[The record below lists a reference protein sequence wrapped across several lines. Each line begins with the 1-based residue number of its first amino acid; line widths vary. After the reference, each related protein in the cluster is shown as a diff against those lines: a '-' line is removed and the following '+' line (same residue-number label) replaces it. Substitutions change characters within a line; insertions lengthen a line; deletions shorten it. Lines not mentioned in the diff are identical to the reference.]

1 MKTCVIFCAG
11 GFSAL
16 AEPVTGS
23 YVIAADGGYDALL
36 KMGLTPDVL
45 VGDFDSVKAVPEGI
59 ECVRHPTEK
68 DETDTYL
75 AYRIGVERGFFTFRV
90 FGGVGGRADHTFA
103 NYALLL
109 GAKNEGKNITLVD
122 KNAEITVIKNEKVLL
137 FGDAGKT
144 VSVFAIGGDAKGVTL
159 RGLKYEAE
167 GINLSCAFPLGVS
180 NSFINQGISEI
191 SVEDGA
197 LLIYREI

>member
-1 MKTCVIFCAG
+1 M
-11 GFSAL
+11 
-16 AEPVTGS
+16 
-23 YVIAADGGYDALL
+23 
-36 KMGLTPDVL
+36 
-45 VGDFDSVKAVPEGI
+45 
-59 ECVRHPTEK
+59 
-68 DETDTYL
+68 
-75 AYRIGVERGFFTFRV
+75 
-90 FGGVGGRADHTFA
+90 
-103 NYALLL
+103 
-109 GAKNEGKNITLVD
+109 AKRN
-122 KNAEITVIKNEKVLL
+122 KNEKVKI

-167 GINLSCAFPLGVS
+167 GINLSCSFPLGVS